1 MYRSLKDTVNESPI
15 VSCPLSRVSKKR
27 ACMLPIWRAPSAF
40 TPISSA
46 TTVMVSDER
55 FAALSVAGQDVLLL
69 FLQGGTVEPAVL
81 PNGGV
86 IPPHD
91 GSGQNHLGL
100 AIPMTELAEWESRLA
115 ERGIAIE
122 SRVTWERGGVS
133 LYFRDPDGHLL
144 ELLTPGIW
152 PIY

>member
-1 MYRSLKDTVNESPI
+1 
-15 VSCPLSRVSKKR
+15 
-27 ACMLPIWRAPSAF
+27 
-40 TPISSA
+40 
-46 TTVMVSDER
+46 
-55 FAALSVAGQDVLLL
+55 VAGQDVLLL
-69 FLQGGTVEPAVL
+69 FLKGGTLEPAVL
-81 PNGGV
+81 PNGDV

-100 AIPMTELAEWESRLA
+100 AIAKDELAEWESRLA

-122 SRVTWERGGVS
+122 SRVRWERGGVS
-133 LYFRDPDGHLL
+133 IYFRDPDGHLL

>member
-1 MYRSLKDTVNESPI
+1 MFNPPRIKETCLYVADLP
-15 VSCPLSRVSKKR
+15 R
-27 ACMLPIWRAPSAF
+27 AIRFYTDLF
-40 TPISSA
+40 GY
-46 TTVMVSDER
+46 TVMNSDDR

-69 FLQGGTVEPAVL
+69 FLQGATLEPAVL

-91 GSGQNHLGL
+91 GTGQNHLGL
-100 AIPMTELAEWESRLA
+100 AIPASELTMWDARLA

-122 SRVTWERGGVS
+122 SRVTWDRGGVS

>member
-1 MYRSLKDTVNESPI
+1 MPTQPRIKEACLYVADLA
-15 VSCPLSRVSKKR
+15 R
-27 ACMLPIWRAPSAF
+27 AVRFYTDLF
-40 TPISSA
+40 GY
-46 TTVMVSDER
+46 TVMVSDDR

-100 AIPMTELAEWESRLA
+100 AISMGEIAEWESRLV

>member
-1 MYRSLKDTVNESPI
+1 MPNPPRIKETCLYVADLP
-15 VSCPLSRVSKKR
+15 R
-27 ACMLPIWRAPSAF
+27 AVRFYVELF
-40 TPISSA
+40 GYE
-46 TTVMVSDER
+46 VMVSDER

-91 GSGQNHLGL
+91 GTGQNHLGL
-100 AIPMTELAEWESRLA
+100 AIAKDELAEWESRLM

-122 SRVTWERGGVS
+122 SRVNWERGGVS